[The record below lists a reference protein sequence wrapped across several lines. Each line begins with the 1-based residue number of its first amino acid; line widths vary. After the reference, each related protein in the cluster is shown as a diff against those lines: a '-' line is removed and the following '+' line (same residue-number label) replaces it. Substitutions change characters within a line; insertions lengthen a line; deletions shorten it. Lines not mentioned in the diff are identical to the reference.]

1 MKKAF
6 QYALVR
12 SIPVML
18 GYIFLG
24 IAFGLVLQKAG
35 LGPGWAFLISLV
47 VYAGSMQFAL
57 VGILTSG
64 LGFVTTAVMTLFI
77 NSRHAFYGLTF
88 IERFKKFKKAYPY
101 MVFSLTDETYS
112 LLCSM
117 PRPEDSTDRQWDMA
131 FFFVSLLDHAY
142 WIIGSVI
149 GAGAGQLIPFDSTGI
164 DFAMTALFVVIAVDQ
179 WKHARTY
186 MPAVTGF
193 VCGFLF
199 LALVRSANF
208 ILPALAATVCV
219 LLLSRKAIEKRM
231 EEWEQ

>member
-117 PRPEDSTDRQWDMA
+117 PRPEDFTDRQWDMA

-219 LLLSRKAIEKRM
+219 LLLSRKTIEKRM

>member
-112 LLCSM
+112 LLFSM
-117 PRPEDSTDRQWDMA
+117 PRPADFTDRQWDMA

>member
-117 PRPEDSTDRQWDMA
+117 PRPEDFTDRQWDMA

-231 EEWEQ
+231 EEREQ

>member
-35 LGPGWAFLISLV
+35 LGTGWAFLISLV

-117 PRPEDSTDRQWDMA
+117 PRPEDFTDRQWDMA

-219 LLLSRKAIEKRM
+219 LLLSRKTIEKRM

>member
-117 PRPEDSTDRQWDMA
+117 PRPEGFTDRQWDMA

>member
-117 PRPEDSTDRQWDMA
+117 PRSEDFTDRQWDMA

>member
-117 PRPEDSTDRQWDMA
+117 PRPEDFTDRQWDMA

-193 VCGFLF
+193 VCGSLF

-231 EEWEQ
+231 EEREQ

>member
-57 VGILTSG
+57 VGVLTSG

-117 PRPEDSTDRQWDMA
+117 PRPEDFTDRQWDMA

>member
-35 LGPGWAFLISLV
+35 LGPGWASLISLV

-117 PRPEDSTDRQWDMA
+117 PRPEDFTDRQWDMA

>member
-117 PRPEDSTDRQWDMA
+117 PRPEDFTDRQWDMA

-208 ILPALAATVCV
+208 ILPALAATVYV